1 MRMKDQ
7 YYAYIL
13 FQRALAKE
21 DGEGDKYENCRQI
34 MRERTKAAITQ

>member
-1 MRMKDQ
+1 MKDL

-13 FQRALAKE
+13 FQKAQAKKE
-21 DGEGDKYENCRQI
+21 DGKGDKYENCLQI